1 VNTFSAS
8 SSSINHCFTT
18 GKQIGVWKCQASGR
32 QQKMNTP
39 FSAPNEF
46 AEKKNP
52 QGAGAGAIT
61 PALVTCDRAT
71 PKNEFKHEQKKQ
83 NICKFGS
90 FHGYRSN

>member
-1 VNTFSAS
+1 MS
-8 SSSINHCFTT
+8 SKWQTAKNEYPPFPHPTSSR
-18 GKQIGVWKCQASGR
+18 K
-32 QQKMNTP
+32 
-39 FSAPNEF
+39 
-46 AEKKNP
+46 KKNQ